1 MFLFW
6 CHLFYMTCE
15 LRMVLTFLKNYWKK
29 KKNAWSHYVRSTKPK
44 IFTSGLLQKNS
55 LPTPYLEDFP
65 EDNMFVRVVL
75 TTINY
80 KPLNFKGFS

>member
-1 MFLFW
+1 
-6 CHLFYMTCE
+6 MTCE
-15 LRMVLTFLKNYWKK
+15 LRMVFTFLKNYWKK
-29 KKNAWSHYVRSTKPK
+29 KNVWSHYLRPTEPK

-55 LPTPYLEDFP
+55 LPTPDLEDFP

-75 TTINY
+75 TTMNY